1 MNAFKTLPRMK
12 KDGIIGLVLVAA
24 VLIYSQFAADSVLD
38 FMSRTVI
45 MMLFASALNII
56 LGFGGLRPLGMATYF
71 GMGSYAYVLLC
82 VRGGLDKTIAIIG
95 AIVISMAISLFI
107 NVLCLRAND
116 DLTFAFVSMGINT
129 LLYTMVFKIQYVGS
143 DTGLT
148 GNVRLPFASSASGN
162 FYLSFFVSVICIIL
176 IYLFFHSPF
185 ATVLKGS
192 RDNLERLTFVGMNTM
207 HVRLCACMVS
217 SFFVTVAGI
226 LYAMRNMGA
235 FPVMFSTN
243 TSTEGLIM
251 CLIGGMYSF
260 FGPILGAVI
269 VTFISTQ
276 LSILTNYY
284 QFVLGL
290 IIVLCVLF
298 LQGGLL
304 RDKATKDL
312 GEGKGGKDSALER
325 GGAGMKDPAKG
336 SSAGRKASGKAEG
349 KEAARK

>member
-1 MNAFKTLPRMK
+1 MKAWKTLPQVK
-12 KDGIIGLVLVAA
+12 KDAAIGTA
-24 VLIYSQFAADSVLD
+24 VFLLLLIYAQFATPAVLD

-71 GMGSYAYVLLC
+71 GIGSYAYVLLC
-82 VRGGLDKTIAIIG
+82 VRGHIDRTLAILLAIAI
-95 AIVISMAISLFI
+95 SMLISLFI
-107 NVLCLRAND
+107 NTLCLRAND
-116 DLTFAFVSMGINT
+116 DLTFAFVSMGINI
-129 LLYTMVFKIQYVGS
+129 LLFTMVYKIPYVGS

-148 GNVRLPFASSASGN
+148 GNVRLPMFGSAKDN
-162 FYLSFFVSVICIIL
+162 FMLSFLVCAFCILL

-185 ATVLKGS
+185 ASVLKGS
-192 RDNLERLTFVGMNTM
+192 RDNLERLTFIGMNTM
-207 HVRLCACMVS
+207 HVRLCACMIS

-284 QFVLGL
+284 QFILGT

-298 LQGGLL
+298 LRGGLL
-304 RDKATKDL
+304 RDKASRNL
-312 GEGKGGKDSALER
+312 
-325 GGAGMKDPAKG
+325 
-336 SSAGRKASGKAEG
+336 
-349 KEAARK
+349 KEAEELLREKRREGERHSG

>member
-1 MNAFKTLPRMK
+1 MK
-12 KDGIIGLVLVAA
+12 RWKKFTKIQQDIIVGVILTVGILT
-24 VLIYSQFAADSVLD
+24 YSLFASDSVLD

-71 GMGSYAYVLLC
+71 GMGAYVYVILC
-82 VRGGLDKTIAIIG
+82 VRGGIDRTLAIVG
-95 AIVISMAISLFI
+95 AIGISMAISLFV

-129 LLYTMVFKIQYVGS
+129 LLFTMVYKIQYVGS

-162 FYLSFFVSVICIIL
+162 FYLSFFVCLICIIM

-217 SFFVTVAGI
+217 SFFVTIAGI

-260 FGPILGAVI
+260 YGPILGAVI

-284 QFVLGL
+284 QFVLGV

-304 RDKATKDL
+304 RDKVTKDL
-312 GEGKGGKDSALER
+312 GETTE
-325 GGAGMKDPAKG
+325 
-336 SSAGRKASGKAEG
+336 
-349 KEAARK
+349 KEAAEK

>member
-1 MNAFKTLPRMK
+1 MKMWSSLSKIK
-12 KDGIIGLVLVAA
+12 KDAITGAVIVIGM
-24 VLIYSQFAADSVLD
+24 LIYSFFASDSILD

-71 GMGSYAYVLLC
+71 GMGSYVYVILC
-82 VRGGLDKTIAIIG
+82 VRGGLDRTLAILG
-95 AIVISMAISLFI
+95 AILISMAISLFI

-129 LLYTMVFKIQYVGS
+129 LLFTMVYKIPYVGS

-148 GNVRLPFASSASGN
+148 GNVRLPFAGSASGN
-162 FYLSFFVSVICIIL
+162 FYLSFGVCVVCIIL

-192 RDNLERLTFVGMNTM
+192 RDNIERLTFVGMNTM
-207 HVRLCACMVS
+207 RVRLCACMVS
-217 SFFVTVAGI
+217 SFFVTIAGI

-243 TSTEGLIM
+243 TSTEGLVM

-284 QFVLGL
+284 QFVLGA

-304 RDKATKDL
+304 RDKVEKNLT
-312 GEGKGGKDSALER
+312 E
-325 GGAGMKDPAKG
+325 PA
-336 SSAGRKASGKAEG
+336 A
-349 KEAARK
+349 KEAKTK

>member
-1 MNAFKTLPRMK
+1 MKAFKALPKIKR
-12 KDGIIGLVLVAA
+12 DAIIGAVLVIA
-24 VLIYSQFAADSVLD
+24 VFIYSLFASDSILD

-71 GMGSYAYVLLC
+71 GMGSYVYVILC
-82 VRGGLDKTIAIIG
+82 VRGGVNQGLAILAAIAI
-95 AIVISMAISLFI
+95 SMLISLFI

-129 LLYTMVFKIQYVGS
+129 LLFTMVYKIQYVGS

-148 GNVRLPFASSASGN
+148 GNVRLPFANSSSGN
-162 FYLSFFVSVICIIL
+162 FYLCFCVCVICIVL

-192 RDNLERLTFVGMNTM
+192 RDNIERLTFVGMNTM

-217 SFFVTVAGI
+217 SFFVTIAGI

-235 FPVMFSTN
+235 FPIMFSTN

-276 LSILTNYY
+276 LSVLTNYY

-312 GEGKGGKDSALER
+312 EETGKK
-325 GGAGMKDPAKG
+325 K
-336 SSAGRKASGKAEG
+336 
-349 KEAARK
+349 KEVVEK

>member
-1 MNAFKTLPRMK
+1 MKAFQAMSKAKR
-12 KDGIIGLVLVAA
+12 DAVIGGVLCVA
-24 VLIYSQFAADSVLD
+24 VLIYSFFASTSVLD

-71 GMGSYAYVLLC
+71 GLGSYAYVILV
-82 VRGGLDKTIAIIG
+82 VRMGWSKPLAIVG
-95 AIVISMAISLFI
+95 AIGLSMAISLFL

-116 DLTFAFVSMGINT
+116 DLAFAFMSMGINT
-129 LLYTMVFKIQYVGS
+129 LLFTMVYKIQYVGS

-148 GNVRLPFASSASGN
+148 GNVRLDFASSPQGN
-162 FYLSFFVSVICIIL
+162 FYLSFIVSVVCIVL

-192 RDNLERLTFVGMNTM
+192 RENLERLTFVGMNTTN
-207 HVRLCACMVS
+207 VRLYACMVS
-217 SFFVTVAGI
+217 SFFVTIAGI

-260 FGPILGAVI
+260 FGPILGAAI

-276 LSILTNYY
+276 VSIYTNYY
-284 QFVLGL
+284 QFILGA

-298 LQGGLL
+298 LQNGIL
-304 RDKATKDL
+304 RDKNERNL
-312 GEGKGGKDSALER
+312 EEKG
-325 GGAGMKDPAKG
+325 AKK
-336 SSAGRKASGKAEG
+336 S
-349 KEAARK
+349 

>member
-1 MNAFKTLPRMK
+1 MK
-12 KDGIIGLVLVAA
+12 KWRSLSKVKKDAITGGVIVVGMLV
-24 VLIYSQFAADSVLD
+24 YSLFASDSVLD

-71 GMGSYAYVLLC
+71 GMGSYAYVILC
-82 VRGGLDKTIAIIG
+82 VRGGLDRTLAIVG
-95 AIVISMAISLFI
+95 AIAISMAISLFV

-129 LLYTMVFKIQYVGS
+129 LLFTMVYKIPYVGS

-148 GNVRLPFASSASGN
+148 GNVRLPFAGSASGN
-162 FYLSFFVSVICIIL
+162 FYLSFFVCVICIIL

-192 RDNLERLTFVGMNTM
+192 RDNIERLTFVGMNTM
-207 HVRLCACMVS
+207 RVRLCACMVS
-217 SFFVTVAGI
+217 SFFVTIAGI

-243 TSTEGLIM
+243 TSTEGLVM

-284 QFVLGL
+284 QFVLGA

-304 RDKATKDL
+304 RDKVEKNLD
-312 GEGKGGKDSALER
+312 
-325 GGAGMKDPAKG
+325 DPAEKG
-336 SSAGRKASGKAEG
+336 AKRK
-349 KEAARK
+349 

>member
-1 MNAFKTLPRMK
+1 MKTWKSLSKIRQ
-12 KDGIIGLVLVAA
+12 DVTVGAVIVTGVLA
-24 VLIYSQFAADSVLD
+24 YSFFASDSVLD
-38 FMSRTVI
+38 FMSRTII

-71 GMGSYAYVLLC
+71 GMGSYVYVILC
-82 VRGGLDKTIAIIG
+82 VRGGLDRTLAVVG
-95 AIVISMAISLFI
+95 AIAVSMAISLFI

-148 GNVRLPFASSASGN
+148 GNVRLPFASSPSGN
-162 FYLSFFVSVICIIL
+162 FYLCFVVCVICIVL
-176 IYLFFHSPF
+176 IYLYFHSPF

-192 RDNLERLTFVGMNTM
+192 RDNLERLTFIGMNTM

-217 SFFVTVAGI
+217 SFFVTIAGI

-243 TSTEGLIM
+243 TSTEGLVM

-284 QFVLGL
+284 QFVLGAV
-290 IIVLCVLF
+290 IVLCVLF

-304 RDKATKDL
+304 RDKVIKELD
-312 GEGKGGKDSALER
+312 ESAE
-325 GGAGMKDPAKG
+325 
-336 SSAGRKASGKAEG
+336 
-349 KEAARK
+349 KEAEKNE

>member
-1 MNAFKTLPRMK
+1 MK
-12 KDGIIGLVLVAA
+12 AWKSLSKIRRDAIMGA
-24 VLIYSQFAADSVLD
+24 VVVIAILAYSFSASDSILD

-71 GMGSYAYVLLC
+71 GMGSYVYVILC
-82 VRGGLDKTIAIIG
+82 VRGGLDRTLAIVGAIAI
-95 AIVISMAISLFI
+95 SMVISLFI
-107 NVLCLRAND
+107 NVVCLRAND

-129 LLYTMVFKIQYVGS
+129 LLYTMVFKIQYVGA

-148 GNVRLPFASSASGN
+148 GNVRLPFASSSSGN
-162 FYLSFFVSVICIIL
+162 FYLCFTVCVICIVL

-192 RDNLERLTFVGMNTM
+192 RDNLERLTFIGMNTM

-217 SFFVTVAGI
+217 SFFVTIAGI

-243 TSTEGLIM
+243 TSTEGLVM

-284 QFVLGL
+284 QFVLGA

-304 RDKATKDL
+304 RDKVTKELD
-312 GEGKGGKDSALER
+312 ESAEKEVAGK
-325 GGAGMKDPAKG
+325 
-336 SSAGRKASGKAEG
+336 
-349 KEAARK
+349 

>member
-1 MNAFKTLPRMK
+1 MKMWSSLSKVK
-12 KDGIIGLVLVAA
+12 KDAITGGVIVIGM
-24 VLIYSQFAADSVLD
+24 LIYSFFATDSILD

-71 GMGSYAYVLLC
+71 GMGSYVYVILC
-82 VRGGLDKTIAIIG
+82 VRGGLDRTLAILG

-129 LLYTMVFKIQYVGS
+129 LLFTMVYKIPYVGS

-148 GNVRLPFASSASGN
+148 GNVRLPFAGSASGN
-162 FYLSFFVSVICIIL
+162 FYLSFGVCVVCIIL

-192 RDNLERLTFVGMNTM
+192 RDNIERLTFVGMNTM

-217 SFFVTVAGI
+217 SFFVTIAGI

-243 TSTEGLIM
+243 TSTEGLVM

-284 QFVLGL
+284 QFVLGA

-304 RDKATKDL
+304 RDKVEKNLDEPTA
-312 GEGKGGKDSALER
+312 
-325 GGAGMKDPAKG
+325 
-336 SSAGRKASGKAEG
+336 
-349 KEAARK
+349 KEAKTK

>member
-1 MNAFKTLPRMK
+1 MK
-12 KDGIIGLVLVAA
+12 AWKSLSKIKQDAIVGAVLVITIF
-24 VLIYSQFAADSVLD
+24 VYSLFASDSVLD

-71 GMGSYAYVLLC
+71 GMGSYVYVIMC
-82 VRGGLDKTIAIIG
+82 VRGGLDRTLAIVAAII
-95 AIVISMAISLFI
+95 ISMAISLFI
-107 NVLCLRAND
+107 NVICLRAND

-148 GNVRLPFASSASGN
+148 GNVRLPFASSPSGN
-162 FYLSFFVSVICIIL
+162 FYLCFFVCVICIVL

-217 SFFVTVAGI
+217 SFFVTIAGI

-243 TSTEGLIM
+243 TSTEGLVM

-284 QFVLGL
+284 QFVLGA

-304 RDKATKDL
+304 RDKVTKEL
-312 GEGKGGKDSALER
+312 NE
-325 GGAGMKDPAKG
+325 PAKKG
-336 SSAGRKASGKAEG
+336 AVKK
-349 KEAARK
+349 

>member
-1 MNAFKTLPRMK
+1 MNVWKSLPQIR
-12 KDGIIGLVLVAA
+12 KDMVIGGCVVLFLLVYAH
-24 VLIYSQFAADSVLD
+24 FARDAVLD

-71 GMGSYAYVLLC
+71 GIGSYAYVIIC
-82 VRGGLDKTIAIIG
+82 VRGHMDRTLAIFL
-95 AIVISMAISLFI
+95 ALAISMLVSLFI
-107 NVLCLRAND
+107 NTLCLRAND
-116 DLTFAFVSMGINT
+116 DLTFAFVSMGINI
-129 LLYTMVFKIQYVGS
+129 LLFTMVYKIPYVGS

-148 GNVRLPFASSASGN
+148 GNVRLPMFGSAKGN
-162 FYLSFFVSVICIIL
+162 FMLSFIVCTVCILL

-185 ATVLKGS
+185 AAVLKGS
-192 RDNLERLTFVGMNTM
+192 RDNLERLTFIGMNTM
-207 HVRLCACMVS
+207 KVRLYACMIS

-260 FGPILGAVI
+260 FGPILGAII

-284 QFVLGL
+284 QFVLGA

-304 RDKATKDL
+304 RDK
-312 GEGKGGKDSALER
+312 
-325 GGAGMKDPAKG
+325 
-336 SSAGRKASGKAEG
+336 SSKNL
-349 KEAARK
+349 KEAEMLVEQNKMEKGQET

>member
-1 MNAFKTLPRMK
+1 MLNKWKEMPLVKQHTIMGALIF
-12 KDGIIGLVLVAA
+12 GIILV
-24 VLIYSQFAADSVLD
+24 SSFFAADAVLD
-38 FMSRTVI
+38 FMSRMVI

-71 GMGSYAYVLLC
+71 GIGSYSYVIMC
-82 VRGGLDKTIAIIG
+82 VRLGVAKPIAVML
-95 AIVISMAISLFI
+95 AIVLSMLISYFI

-116 DLTFAFVSMGINT
+116 DLTFAFVSMGINI
-129 LLYTMVFKIQYVGS
+129 LLFTMVYKIPYVGS

-148 GNVRLPFASSASGN
+148 GNVRLAFANGAKGN
-162 FYLSFFVSVICIIL
+162 FYLSFVVCTICIVL
-176 IYLFFHSPF
+176 IYLFYHSPF

-192 RDNLERLTFVGMNTM
+192 RDNLERLTFVGMNTTN
-207 HVRLCACMVS
+207 VRLCACMVS

-260 FGPILGAVI
+260 FGPIVGAII

-304 RDKATKDL
+304 RDKTTKNL
-312 GEGKGGKDSALER
+312 EVPTTKKEGGK
-325 GGAGMKDPAKG
+325 K
-336 SSAGRKASGKAEG
+336 
-349 KEAARK
+349 